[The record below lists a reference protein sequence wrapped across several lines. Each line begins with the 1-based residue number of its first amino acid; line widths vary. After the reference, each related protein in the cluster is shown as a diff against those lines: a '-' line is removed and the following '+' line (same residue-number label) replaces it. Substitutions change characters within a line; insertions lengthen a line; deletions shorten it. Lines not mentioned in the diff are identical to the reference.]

1 MKKNLSEELKRMR
14 ELAGIINEDEQSSQG
29 GESVPQQTQSP
40 SIGNPEVIKQ
50 DQTPL
55 PKQPVP
61 EPILEEDD
69 EVEKVPVKQERRQRR
84 ANRRSRNS

>member
-1 MKKNLSEELKRMR
+1 MR

-61 EPILEEDD
+61 EPEQIEET
-69 EVEKVPVKQERRQRR
+69 EEAPVKLERKPRR
-84 ANRRSRNS
+84 ANRRGKYS